1 MMFIFTQPDTNFQNS
16 AGYASG
22 LICETKG
29 KINSSTEKSWVSL
42 LDGVKNQE
50 LRFQIRRVVIKD
62 GLLGKT
68 SASTFIKDVKKSGS
82 GMISVKEVVTSKSR
96 PATVYNVPRKLDS
109 KIR

>member
-62 GLLGKT
+62 GLGLCSK
-68 SASTFIKDVKKSGS
+68 VVYEEESG
-82 GMISVKEVVTSKSR
+82 
-96 PATVYNVPRKLDS
+96 NLL
-109 KIR
+109 IRV